1 MPISSLPASNVG
13 TAFPGV
19 KVRLSLPRAPV
30 LPRARGLAAAVI
42 CTTAAAAF
50 AETAHIGPEMM
61 PIDRLTTV
69 TLQPSEAPGAVAEI
83 IFDNRDVN
91 GSRDNGVYP
100 LSIPGVS
107 VEVVFHWTVGA
118 DSIEVITEDGFY
130 AVPPVLETDEGSI
143 GTVLIF
149 SGVWEG
155 M

>member
-1 MPISSLPASNVG
+1 MTS
-13 TAFPGV
+13 
-19 KVRLSLPRAPV
+19 RAPV
-30 LPRARGLAAAVI
+30 LPRARGLAVAVI
-42 CTTAAAAF
+42 SLTAAAAF

-61 PIDRLTTV
+61 PLDRLTTV
-69 TLQPSEAPGAVAEI
+69 TLQPTDHAGAVAEI

-130 AVPPVLETDEGSI
+130 AVPPVLETDEGAI
-143 GTVLIF
+143 GVVLIF

>member
-1 MPISSLPASNVG
+1 MTS
-13 TAFPGV
+13 
-19 KVRLSLPRAPV
+19 RAPV
-30 LPRARGLAAAVI
+30 SLLPRSARQLAAGALSL
-42 CTTAAAAF
+42 AASFAQ
-50 AETAHIGPEMM
+50 AETAHIGPDMM
-61 PIDRLTTV
+61 PLDRQTTV
-69 TLQPSEAPGAVAEI
+69 TLQPTEHAGAVAEI

-107 VEVVFHWTVGA
+107 VEVVFHWTGGA

-130 AVPPVLETDEGSI
+130 AVPPVLETAEGAI

-149 SGVWEG
+149 SGEWSG

>member
-1 MPISSLPASNVG
+1 MTRAMLLCLLASPAFS
-13 TAFPGV
+13 
-19 KVRLSLPRAPV
+19 
-30 LPRARGLAAAVI
+30 
-42 CTTAAAAF
+42 
-50 AETAHIGPEMM
+50 ETAHIGPEMM
-61 PIDRLTTV
+61 PLDRQTTV
-69 TLQPSEAPGAVAEI
+69 TLQPTEHAGAVAEI

-107 VEVVFHWTVGA
+107 VEVVFHWTSGA

-130 AVPPVLETDEGSI
+130 AVPPVLETAEGSI

>member
-1 MPISSLPASNVG
+1 MTRAMLFCLLAS
-13 TAFPGV
+13 
-19 KVRLSLPRAPV
+19 PV
-30 LPRARGLAAAVI
+30 
-42 CTTAAAAF
+42 F

-61 PIDRLTTV
+61 PLDRMTTV
-69 TLQPSEAPGAVAEI
+69 TLQPTDHAGAVAEI

-130 AVPPVLETDEGSI
+130 AVPPVLETAEGST